1 MISVLIDTNVILDYA
16 EERDVFFEAAQK
28 VFEMITQRKV
38 IGCVSASAVTDIFY
52 FLQKRYKEPGIART
66 LLKKLIRMLDILA
79 VDHKTI
85 ETAIDSGMEDFEDAV
100 QATAAKDFGI
110 DIVVTRDKTGLTGS
124 GLRVYSPD
132 EFLNALER

>member
-110 DIVVTRDKTGLTGS
+110 DIVVTRDKTGFTGS

-132 EFLNALER
+132 EFLKALK